1 VRSTDEGFLDF
12 TRKYLESFMVAEGSF
27 EERMVLSADCG
38 VERRAGQMQIHGIN
52 TLYRGT
58 LSIYRG
64 RDRREMLGK
73 ILSSARDSATAHSNQ
88 FVRIRAAAIEIGGKA
103 IVLPS
108 LPEPHLPILAALLVR
123 AGAGYLGDELVSLD
137 PILRNIH
144 GIALPLL
151 VDISD
156 LPLLPEIE
164 EKPPRGRRWPVPTA
178 EHLRAITPRWP
189 VSVDELR
196 GRLADPTGIGWIVF
210 PEFQPGAET
219 EIVAASGSEM
229 VFRFTQAILNLNIWG
244 ERAVFLLR
252 ELIESLPVARLVV
265 GSVPAAADLLMASSR
280 SLVGESG

>member
-1 VRSTDEGFLDF
+1 MASEDTFD
-12 TRKYLESFMVAEGSF
+12 
-27 EERMVLSADCG
+27 ERMLLSADCG
-38 VERRAGQMQIHGIN
+38 VERLAGQMQIHGIN

-58 LSIYRG
+58 MSIYRG

-73 ILSSARDSATAHSNQ
+73 IVSSARDSATAHSNQ
-88 FVRIRAAAIEIGGKA
+88 FVRIRATAIEIGGRA

-123 AGAGYLGDELVSLD
+123 SGAGYIGDEVVSLD

-144 GIALPLL
+144 GISLPLL
-151 VDISD
+151 VDMGD
-156 LPLLPEIE
+156 LPLLPEIKE
-164 EKPPRGRRWPVPTA
+164 TPPRGRRSSVPKG

-189 VSVDELR
+189 VSVGELE
-196 GRLADPTGIGWIVF
+196 GRLADPVGIGWIVF
-210 PEFQPGAET
+210 PEFRPGAET

-229 VFRFTQAILNLNIWG
+229 VFRFTQAILNLNVWG

-265 GSVPAAADLLMASSR
+265 GSVPEAADLLINSAR
-280 SLVGESG
+280 SHVGGSQ

>member
-1 VRSTDEGFLDF
+1 MRSTDDSFLDL
-12 TRKYLESFMVAEGSF
+12 TRTYLESFLVAEGSV
-27 EERMVLSADCG
+27 EERMMLSADCG
-38 VERRAGQMQIHGIN
+38 VERRLGEMQIHGIN
-52 TLYRGT
+52 TLYRGS

-73 ILSSARDSATAHSNQ
+73 IVSSVRDSATAHSNQ
-88 FVRIRAAAIEIGGKA
+88 FVRVRAAAIEIGGKA

-108 LPEPHLPILAALLVR
+108 LPEARLPTLAALLVR
-123 AGAGYLGDELVSLD
+123 SGARYLGDEVVSLD

-151 VDISD
+151 VDLTD

-164 EKPPRGRRWPVPTA
+164 ETPPRGRRRPTPTA
-178 EHLRAITPRWP
+178 PHLRAITPRWP
-189 VSVDELR
+189 VSVDELQ
-196 GRLADPTGIGWIVF
+196 GRLADPTEIGWIVF
-210 PEFQPGAET
+210 PEFQPGAKT
-219 EIVAASGSEM
+219 EIFEASGSEM

-265 GSVPAAADLLMASSR
+265 GSVPEAADLLNGSARSR
-280 SLVGESG
+280 VGGSR

>member
-1 VRSTDEGFLDF
+1 VRSTNESFLDLA
-12 TRKYLESFMVAEGSF
+12 RRYLSSFLVPEGPF
-27 EERMVLSADCG
+27 EQRMVLSADCG
-38 VERRAGQMQIHGIN
+38 LERQVGQMQIHGIN

-58 LSIYRG
+58 MSIYRG

-73 ILSSARDSATAHSNQ
+73 IVSSARDSATAHSNQ

-108 LPEPHLPILAALLVR
+108 LPEPHLPILSALLVR
-123 AGAGYLGDELVSLD
+123 SGAGYLGDEVVSLD

-144 GIALPLL
+144 GIHLPLL
-151 VDISD
+151 VDMSD

-164 EKPPRGRRWPVPTA
+164 ETPPRGRRSSVPMG

-189 VSVDELR
+189 VSVDELQ
-196 GRLADPTGIGWIVF
+196 GRLSDPTEIGWIVF
-210 PEFQPGAET
+210 PEFQPGGKT

-229 VFRFTQAILNLNIWG
+229 VFRFTQAILNLNVWG

-265 GSVPAAADLLMASSR
+265 GSVPEAADLLIGSAR
-280 SLVGESG
+280 SLVGGSR

>member
-1 VRSTDEGFLDF
+1 MRSTDEGFLDL
-12 TRKYLESFMVAEGSF
+12 TRRYLGSFVVPEGSF
-27 EERMVLSADCG
+27 EERMVMSADCG

-58 LSIYRG
+58 LSLYRG

-73 ILSSARDSATAHSNQ
+73 IVSSARDSATAHSNQ
-88 FVRIRAAAIEIGGKA
+88 FVRVRAAAIEIGGKA

-108 LPEPHLPILAALLVR
+108 LPEPHLPTLAAILVR
-123 AGAGYLGDELVSLD
+123 SGAGYLGDEVVSLD
-137 PILRNIH
+137 PILRNMH
-144 GIALPLL
+144 GISLPLL
-151 VDISD
+151 VDLSD

-164 EKPPRGRRWPVPTA
+164 ETPPRGRRRPGPTA

-189 VSVDELR
+189 VSVDELQ
-196 GRLADPTGIGWIVF
+196 GRLADPTEIGWIVF
-210 PEFQPGAET
+210 PEFQPGAKT
-219 EIVAASGSEM
+219 EIVGASGSEM

-265 GSVPAAADLLMASSR
+265 GSVPEAADLLIDSAR
-280 SLVGESG
+280 SLMEGAR